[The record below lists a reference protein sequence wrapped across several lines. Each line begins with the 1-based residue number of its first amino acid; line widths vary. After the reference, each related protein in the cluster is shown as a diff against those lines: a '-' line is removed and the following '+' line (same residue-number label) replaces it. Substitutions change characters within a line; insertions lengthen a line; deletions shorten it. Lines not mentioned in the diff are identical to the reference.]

1 MAAEAKIGNPRLTET
16 ETADLAEVTGMLM
29 RGAEIEA
36 KVRERRD
43 GNHAH
48 VIRWI
53 RNYAASHQDISA
65 EALLRSAMRL
75 YSDG

>member
-43 GNHAH
+43 GKHAAA
-48 VIRWI
+48 IRWL
-53 RNYAASHQDISA
+53 RNYAAQHQDIST
-65 EALLRSAMRL
+65 EALFKSALRL